1 MAPRP
6 GGRGA
11 EVTRGLVS
19 AGAALLL
26 LLQGRKG
33 DFSVSEV
40 IESLSVSSSA
50 FTLSAEAADCSLF
63 NCSISRRASN
73 LKRFLGARHMGDK
86 AVLLVLGLEAS
97 DDLESGDPGLG
108 LLDSEL

>member
-1 MAPRP
+1 MAPRR

-11 EVTRGLVS
+11 EVTKGLVS

-40 IESLSVSSSA
+40 ESLSVSSSA
-50 FTLSAEAADCSLF
+50 FTLSAAAADCSLF

-97 DDLESGDPGLG
+97 EDLESGDPGLG

>member
-6 GGRGA
+6 GGRGPA

-33 DFSVSEV
+33 DFSVSE
-40 IESLSVSSSA
+40 SLSVSSSA
-50 FTLSAEAADCSLF
+50 FTLSAEAADCCSLF

-86 AVLLVLGLEAS
+86 AVLLVFGLEAS
-97 DDLESGDPGLG
+97 EDFESGDPGLG